1 MNRRDFLNRSIAGAA
16 AASVGLAGAVRAAE
30 AVDDGVPDTGKYYA
44 GPVFDFRIRPC
55 YKGYMNLDIVKSW
68 RNVPKEPRRLRTT
81 GFERRPVPSVDKADV
96 DLMMKEMEAA
106 GVVGGVL
113 MGRET
118 RNPVWGGV
126 PNEDLYELTQKYPG
140 KLYAFAGICPYDGEK
155 ALAEIEK
162 CVKDWKF
169 KGVSLDPGWCAPA
182 VYAHDERIF
191 PIYELCES
199 LGVPVAIAMSA
210 YTGPD
215 LSYTDP
221 TKLIPVMKKFKN
233 LQFVIC
239 HAAWPKVQEMMGV
252 CAACPNVWLVPD
264 AYFYVREMPFGD
276 QYVRAANGWM
286 KYRTLFGTGY
296 PIRGHEQVVEN
307 WCSRGL
313 EPEALRLTMYEN
325 AKYLLKL

>member
-1 MNRRDFLNRSIAGAA
+1 MNRRDFLGRTMLGAA
-16 AASVGLAGAVRAAE
+16 AGLAASTVTQAE
-30 AVDDGVPDTGKYYA
+30 EVIEDGVPVTHKYYA
-44 GPVFDFRIRPC
+44 GSAFDFRIRPC
-55 YKGYMNLDIVKSW
+55 YKGYMNLGIVKSW
-68 RNVPKEPRRLRTT
+68 RNVPKEPRKLRTT

-118 RNPVWGGV
+118 KNPVYGGV
-126 PNEDLYELTQKYPG
+126 PNDDLYELTQKYPG
-140 KLYAFAGICPYDGEK
+140 KLYAFAGICPHDGDA
-155 ALAEIEK
+155 ALAEIER
-162 CVKDWKF
+162 CVKELGF

-182 VYAHDERIF
+182 VYAHDKRIW
-191 PIYELCES
+191 PIYELCEQ
-199 LGVPVAIAMSA
+199 LGVPVSIAMSA

-221 TKLIPVMKKFKN
+221 TPMIPVLQKFKN

-239 HAAWPKVQEMMGV
+239 HGAWPKVQEILGV
-252 CAACPNVWLVPD
+252 CAVCPNVWLVPD
-264 AYFYVREMPFGD
+264 AYFYVRNMPFGD
-276 QYVRAANGWM
+276 QFVRAANGWM

-307 WCSRGL
+307 WCQRGL
-313 EPEALRLTMYEN
+313 EPEALRLTMYDN
-325 AKYLLKL
+325 AKYLLNL